1 MLCMMGKKIVE
12 WSNIKKLY
20 IPEANNL
27 TELSKLTE
35 VSVMLI

>member
-1 MLCMMGKKIVE
+1 MMGKKIVE
-12 WSNIKKLY
+12 WY